1 MALFSEPRYLQT
13 LCALL
18 AASDMGLCE
27 RILHFLLFD
36 VVPIGM
42 LFSNIIKTS
51 MRHSTC
57 LLNAI
62 FAGTTRDIMRCIG
75 IADLLKNLGQRS
87 GNLRI
92 QAYSA
97 ILLTHLSMPGL
108 VFVFVSVFIMSEI
121 FIFNAE
127 DVHASDAATLWFKEL
142 HTVATLTGSKTKEA
156 ESLAGFHAIINFLTK
171 QKAAGGGGWLRSALK
186 TILPWMR
193 QIVRFFLVS
202 AELFSSS
209 S

>member
-1 MALFSEPRYLQT
+1 
-13 LCALL
+13 
-18 AASDMGLCE
+18 
-27 RILHFLLFD
+27 
-36 VVPIGM
+36 
-42 LFSNIIKTS
+42 
-51 MRHSTC
+51 
-57 LLNAI
+57 
-62 FAGTTRDIMRCIG
+62 MRCIG

-97 ILLTHLSMPGL
+97 ILLTHLSMPGF
-108 VFVFVSVFIMSEI
+108 VFVFVFIISEI

-171 QKAAGGGGWLRSALK
+171 QKAVGGGGWLRSALK

-193 QIVRFFLVS
+193 QIVRFFLVLE
-202 AELFSSS
+202 ELFRFLRNS
-209 S
+209 